1 MYPTDDS
8 ACNARQLIERRI
20 VRHLV
25 DEILGHDLWIGV
37 HDGEEQHPIT
47 RDREAILDA
56 LINTD
61 EDYVR
66 LFGQGQHAGP
76 PLGWVRLVYGNDGYD
91 VICDYVV
98 GIEHLIAKTNALADE
113 IMDEEHAKSGPL
125 FRVFF
130 LGGSY
135 ADTREPQKLLAEQ
148 DPFKPQTRVVAIVD
162 HYITTDAGIGDAH
175 RAVAEFMGWPL

>member
-37 HDGEEQHPIT
+37 YDGETKYPIT
-47 RDREAILDA
+47 RDRDELLDA
-56 LINTD
+56 LMNTD

-66 LFGQGQHAGP
+66 LFTQGTEDSQ
-76 PLGWVRLVYGNDGYD
+76 LGWVRLVYGNDGYD

-98 GIEHLIAKTNALADE
+98 GIEHLIAKTNALTDQ
-113 IMDEEHAKSGPL
+113 IMDEEHAKSDPL

-162 HYITTDAGIGDAH
+162 YFLTEEAGIGDAH
-175 RAVAEFMGWPL
+175 RAVADFLGLVP

>member
-37 HDGEEQHPIT
+37 YDGEEQHPIT
-47 RDREAILDA
+47 RDREEILDA
-56 LINTD
+56 LMNTD

-66 LFGQGQHAGP
+66 LFGQPTNNDAP
-76 PLGWVRLVYGNDGYD
+76 IGWVRLVYGNDGWD
-91 VICDYVV
+91 VICDHTVN
-98 GIEHLIAKTNALADE
+98 IEHLIAKTNALTDE
-113 IMDEEHAKSGPL
+113 IMAEEDAKSDPL

-162 HYITTDAGIGDAH
+162 YFLTEEAGIGDAH
-175 RAVAEFMGWPL
+175 RGVADFLGLVP